1 MRVLQGDIQLHFQKR
16 RRPESTQTFV
26 ADRAERFQP
35 SSVTEGKQQAELVL
49 L

>member
-35 SSVTEGKQQAELVL
+35 VIRNRGQAAS
-49 L
+49 